1 MKWLPII
8 IVLSVFLLDQGS
20 KLLVVKNM
28 TLIDYSTVD
37 SEKHKVNVIGD
48 YVRLKYVENKGMA
61 FGLFDDVKS
70 DTVRILLFTSLTI
83 IAIGVVIYYFMSV
96 KTDKILVKSAFA
108 LILGG
113 AVGNLSD
120 KLFGWITFHQ
130 EFRLFYSRVVDF
142 VDVGVNDLRWP
153 TFNVADI
160 AITLGVFLLLYLI
173 LTNKEEDIFST
184 AKKET

>member
-20 KLLVVKNM
+20 KLLVVKNL
-28 TLIDYSTVD
+28 TLIDHNIVD
-37 SEKHKVNVIGD
+37 SEKYRVQVIGD

-61 FGLFDDVKS
+61 FGFLS
-70 DTVRILLFTSLTI
+70 DASEVVRILVFTSLTI
-83 IAIGVVIYYFMSV
+83 IAIGVVIYYFMNV
-96 KTDKILVKSAFA
+96 QKDKILVKSSFA

-120 KLFGWITFHQ
+120 KLFGAITFHQ
-130 EFRLFYSRVVDF
+130 ELKLLYAKVVDF
-142 VDVGVNDLRWP
+142 IDVGINDMRWP

-173 LTNKEEDIFST
+173 LTNKEEEIFST
-184 AKKET
+184 AKKEA

>member
-8 IVLSVFLLDQGS
+8 IVIFVFLLDQGS
-20 KLLVVKNM
+20 KILIVNNLE
-28 TLIDYSTVD
+28 LIDYHTAD
-37 SEKHKVNVIGD
+37 SEKHMVKVIGD

-61 FGLFDDVKS
+61 FGILS
-70 DTVRILLFTSLTI
+70 DASPEVRILVFTSLTI
-83 IAIGVVIYYFMSV
+83 IAIGVVIYYYMNV
-96 KTDKILVKSAFA
+96 QKDKILVKSAFA

-120 KLFGWITFHQ
+120 KLFGKITFKH
-130 EFRLFYSRVVDF
+130 EFELFYAKVVDF
-142 VDVGVNDLRWP
+142 LDVGIKDLRWP

-173 LTNKEEDIFST
+173 LTNKEEEIFST
-184 AKKET
+184 SKKEA